1 MNTQKLGA
9 FIAQLRKE
17 KGLTQLQLA
26 ELLNV
31 TDKAVSRW
39 ETGKNYPDIDMF
51 EDLSKILEVSVS
63 ELLEGKRID
72 KENLLTTSEE
82 QTVKQIKKNKYYNKK
97 YKALI
102 GVVVAIILLFA
113 GYVFL
118 EDKGVFDGVIY
129 HRLPC
134 YSNDMVTALNNV
146 DGYISQRPDSEG
158 EFIVNSINIFMEY
171 DKTTAYSDLSGT
183 FENGR
188 CFYINISYYKSD
200 PEESIIFVGE
210 FRENTDAAKGIPLDG
225 LKDIIAQLDLS
236 VFPGY
241 EEYNLDIL
249 GGPRLID
256 GQIYVENDFQ
266 KSIKRYVFS
275 DSTIK
280 ELKGNE
286 LHGKYQTL
294 YLDGYNEG
302 HGTMVAAIYYEM

>member
-26 ELLNV
+26 ERLNV

-51 EDLSKILEVSVS
+51 EDLSKVLEVSVS
-63 ELLEGKRID
+63 ELLEGKRIE

-82 QTVKQIKKNKYYNKK
+82 QTVKQIKKNKQYNKK

-102 GVVVAIILLFA
+102 CVVVAIILLFV
-113 GYVFL
+113 GYIFL

-134 YSNDMVTALNNV
+134 YSNDMVTVLNNV

-158 EFIVNSINIFMEY
+158 EFIVNFINIFIES
-171 DKTTAYSDLSGT
+171 DKTTEFSYLSGT

-188 CFYINISYYKSD
+188 YFYVNMSYDKSES
-200 PEESIIFVGE
+200 EESSIFVGE
-210 FRENTDAAKGIPLDG
+210 FRENTDVAKGIPLDG
-225 LKDIIAQLDLS
+225 LKEIIAQLDLS
-236 VFPGY
+236 VFTGY
-241 EEYNLDIL
+241 EKCCLEIL
-249 GGPRLID
+249 GGPRFID

-266 KSIKRYVFS
+266 KSLRRYIFS
-275 DSTIK
+275 DGALK
-280 ELKGNE
+280 ELKENE
-286 LHGKYQTL
+286 LHGEYQTL
-294 YLDGYNEG
+294 YLAGYNEG
-302 HGTMVAAIYYEM
+302 HGTTVAAIYYEM

>member
-17 KGLTQLQLA
+17 KGMTQLQLA

-39 ETGKNYPDIDMF
+39 ETGKNYPDIDIF
-51 EDLSKILEVSVS
+51 EDLSKILDVSIS
-63 ELLEGKRID
+63 ELLEGKRIE
-72 KENLLTTSEE
+72 KENILATSEE
-82 QTVKQIKKNKYYNKK
+82 QTIKQIKKNKYYNKK

-134 YSNDMVTALNNV
+134 YSNDMVTVLNNV

-158 EFIVNSINIFMEY
+158 EFIVNYINIFIEY
-171 DKTTAYSDLSGT
+171 DKTTEFSYLEGT

-188 CFYINISYYKSD
+188 RFYINMTEKLN
-200 PEESIIFVGE
+200 PEENSILAGE
-210 FRENTDAAKGIPLDG
+210 FRENTDVARGIPIRA
-225 LKDIIAQLDLS
+225 LKQVVAQLDLS

-241 EEYNLDIL
+241 EKYNLDTW

-286 LHGKYQTL
+286 LHGEYQTL

-302 HGTMVAAIYYEM
+302 HRTMVAAIYYEM